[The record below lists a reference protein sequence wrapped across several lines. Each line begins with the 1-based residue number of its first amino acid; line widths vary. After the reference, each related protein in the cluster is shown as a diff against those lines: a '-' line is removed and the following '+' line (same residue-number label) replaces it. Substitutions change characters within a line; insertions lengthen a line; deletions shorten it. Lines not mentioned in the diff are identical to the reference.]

1 MDLRCLME
9 TMSGTAPTK
18 LSRGN
23 RENQHKKNIS
33 MMESYCGGLLLRAI
47 LMLEQEEKP
56 KSGVIVLALLPAAMS
71 PACPTWALREDNYAG
86 AARLTLPSLCTPTD
100 MGMAWAM
107 GQASVQ
113 AAMFPDITEKGEK
126 VNNSSLL
133 WDSLLLFWKRKCSR
147 DLGSQGKWVRWFLC
161 FGFRALQSACIVPLG
176 FSLGEFGPEIV
187 LKKKME
193 WEVGSKYVYN
203 SRSHIMGEHLCD
215 MLWRV
220 KSGCRSAL
228 QGSIR
233 DSFQVFAFY

>member
-56 KSGVIVLALLPAAMS
+56 KSGVIVLALLLAAMS

-100 MGMAWAM
+100 MGMARDM

-113 AAMFPDITEKGEK
+113 AAMFPDIIEKGEK

-176 FSLGEFGPEIV
+176 FSLCEFGPEIV
-187 LKKKME
+187 LKKKWSE
-193 WEVGSKYVYN
+193 RWAANTFTTAGHTSWGNIYV
-203 SRSHIMGEHLCD
+203 ICCGE
-215 MLWRV
+215 
-220 KSGCRSAL
+220 
-228 QGSIR
+228 
-233 DSFQVFAFY
+233 